1 MKSELIIINEY
12 CIQARLDPDFIVQ
25 LEDEGLIEVNVIG
38 NERYIDLSQ
47 LSSLERYARLHYD
60 LSINVEGI
68 SVIQNLLN
76 RVSEMQEEMQA
87 LRQRVRLLDD
97 NNDYREY
104 ENL

>member
-12 CIQARLDPDFIVQ
+12 CIQARLDPGFIVQ
-25 LEDEGLIEVNVIG
+25 LEDEGLIEINVID

-47 LSSLERYARLHYD
+47 LSSLERYARLYYD

-68 SVIQNLLN
+68 SVIQNLLDK
-76 RVSEMQEEMQA
+76 VSEMQEEMQA
-87 LRQRVRLLDD
+87 LRQKVRLLDD
-97 NNDYREY
+97 NDFKEY